1 MTVQTS
7 KNPQVDIAEDNAFF
21 PSEYSLSQYTSPVS
35 DLDGVDYPKQ
45 YRGKH
50 KILVIAADER
60 YLPTDNG
67 KLFSTGNHPIET
79 LLPLYHLHAA
89 GFEFEVATISGLMTK
104 FEYWAMPHKDEK
116 VMPFFEQ
123 HKSLFRN
130 PKKLADIV
138 ASLNADS
145 EYAAIFVPGGHG
157 ALIGLPESQDV
168 AAALQWAIK
177 NDRFVISLCHGPAAF
192 LALRHGDNPL
202 NGYSICAFPDAA
214 DKQTP
219 EIGYMPGHLTW
230 YFGEELKKMGMNI
243 INDDITGR
251 VHKDRKVLTGDS
263 PFAANALGKLAAQE
277 MLAAYAG

>member
-7 KNPQVDIAEDNAFF
+7 KSPQVDIAEDNAFF

-35 DLDGVDYPKQ
+35 DLDGVDYPKP

-79 LLPLYHLHAA
+79 LLPLYHLNAA

-123 HKSLFRN
+123 HKSLFLVVMAHLLVYLKARTW
-130 PKKLADIV
+130 
-138 ASLNADS
+138 
-145 EYAAIFVPGGHG
+145 
-157 ALIGLPESQDV
+157 LP
-168 AAALQWAIK
+168 L
-177 NDRFVISLCHGPAAF
+177 
-192 LALRHGDNPL
+192 
-202 NGYSICAFPDAA
+202 YSG
-214 DKQTP
+214 QS
-219 EIGYMPGHLTW
+219 
-230 YFGEELKKMGMNI
+230 KM
-243 INDDITGR
+243 T
-251 VHKDRKVLTGDS
+251 VLLS
-263 PFAANALGKLAAQE
+263 PFATARRLFWRFATAITH
-277 MLAAYAG
+277 

>member
-35 DLDGVDYPKQ
+35 DLDGVDYPKP

-116 VMPFFEQ
+116 VMPFLNSINRYSVIRRNSRMLSPASTLIANMQ
-123 HKSLFRN
+123 QSLFLVGMAHLLVYQKARTW
-130 PKKLADIV
+130 
-138 ASLNADS
+138 
-145 EYAAIFVPGGHG
+145 
-157 ALIGLPESQDV
+157 LP
-168 AAALQWAIK
+168 L
-177 NDRFVISLCHGPAAF
+177 
-192 LALRHGDNPL
+192 
-202 NGYSICAFPDAA
+202 YSG
-214 DKQTP
+214 QS
-219 EIGYMPGHLTW
+219 
-230 YFGEELKKMGMNI
+230 KM
-243 INDDITGR
+243 T
-251 VHKDRKVLTGDS
+251 VLLS
-263 PFAANALGKLAAQE
+263 PFATVRRLFWHFATAITH
-277 MLAAYAG
+277 

>member
-35 DLDGVDYPKQ
+35 DLDGVDYPKP

-130 PKKLADIV
+130 PKNSRILSP
-138 ASLNADS
+138 ASTQTANMQQSL
-145 EYAAIFVPGGHG
+145 FPGGHG
-157 ALIGLPESQDV
+157 ALIGLPESQTW
-168 AAALQWAIK
+168 LL
-177 NDRFVISLCHGPAAF
+177 LCSGQ
-192 LALRHGDNPL
+192 
-202 NGYSICAFPDAA
+202 S
-214 DKQTP
+214 
-219 EIGYMPGHLTW
+219 
-230 YFGEELKKMGMNI
+230 KM
-243 INDDITGR
+243 T
-251 VHKDRKVLTGDS
+251 VLLS
-263 PFAANALGKLAAQE
+263 PFATARRLFWRFATAITH
-277 MLAAYAG
+277 